1 MAEHMLFKGT
11 QKHSQR
17 EIFAAIERLG
27 GTLDA
32 ATTKEYVVLQA
43 VTPAKGMWTAI
54 DILAEVL
61 TKPALREEDSWDEKL
76 VILREICRAED
87 QQTVVFDLFARTLW
101 RSHPLRQPIRGTL
114 GGLYELTPDSLLS
127 FVRKR
132 YVAGNMLLAV
142 AGDIRHEQVQ
152 QTVVERFAD
161 LPPGPES
168 PPEAAHER
176 PLESIRMAHL
186 EKGVQQTCLL
196 IGVPTVSMKH
206 EDRSALKVLERALGM
221 GGSARLYQRLREEKQ
236 LAYSVNTVTAH
247 YEDMGYL
254 AVLTVCDADSVRE
267 VRQAILEEWD
277 RLRQYTVSS
286 NELRDAKSNYAGTQ
300 ARRAETNLA
309 LANIYGTQGLLHRVE
324 TFAESISRI
333 NAVEPGDILR
343 VAQAYLDPERHVIA
357 TVGRRVRTPA
367 RTTVHTGPDL
377 PETHR

>member
-1 MAEHMLFKGT
+1 L
-11 QKHSQR
+11 
-17 EIFAAIERLG
+17 
-27 GTLDA
+27 
-32 ATTKEYVVLQA
+32 
-43 VTPAKGMWTAI
+43 
-54 DILAEVL
+54 
-61 TKPALREEDSWDEKL
+61 
-76 VILREICRAED
+76 
-87 QQTVVFDLFARTLW
+87 
-101 RSHPLRQPIRGTL
+101 
-114 GGLYELTPDSLLS
+114 
-127 FVRKR
+127 
-132 YVAGNMLLAV
+132 
-142 AGDIRHEQVQ
+142 
-152 QTVVERFAD
+152 
-161 LPPGPES
+161 
-168 PPEAAHER
+168 
-176 PLESIRMAHL
+176 AHL

-196 IGVPTVSMKH
+196 IGVPTVSMKN
-206 EDRSALKVLERALGM
+206 EDRSALKVLERVLGM

-254 AVLTVCDADSVRE
+254 AALTVCDADSVRE

-333 NAVEPGDILR
+333 NAVEPDDVLR

-357 TVGRRVRTPA
+357 TVGRRLRTPA